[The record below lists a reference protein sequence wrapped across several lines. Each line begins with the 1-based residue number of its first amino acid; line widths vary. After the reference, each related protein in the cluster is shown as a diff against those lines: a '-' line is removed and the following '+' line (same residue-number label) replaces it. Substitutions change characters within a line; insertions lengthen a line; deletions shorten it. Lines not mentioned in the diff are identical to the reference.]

1 MNVKTKVAVSV
12 GRFTQWFLKT
22 FTNGGSSFPGKI
34 ATKISPEL
42 LKELGQDYEV
52 IVITGTNGKTVTT
65 SLTVNILKQK
75 FDHVMTND
83 TGSNMLQ
90 GIVSSFLEDT
100 KNKHTSRKIAVLE
113 VDEASLRHVTEH
125 IKPKAIL
132 VTNIFPDQV
141 DRYGDIET
149 VYNYIL
155 EGVVK
160 TPESLLL
167 LNGDVPILN
176 SRETKNLQQFYGFTT
191 NQASDSVDELKDD
204 ACPVCGA
211 KLFYHAETYSNL
223 GDYHCSNCGLARPA
237 LTHVVD
243 EIIEMTSESATFSMD
258 KNIYRLPMAGLYNV
272 YNALSAYTI
281 GRYFDVSE
289 EDVSKG
295 LNSASRMFGR
305 QEVIQIHDKD
315 VRINL
320 VKNTVG
326 LNETINLIDLEDEVF
341 SLVMILND
349 NAADGKDISWID
361 KANFKKLA
369 QIGPEETLVS
379 GTRKEDL
386 TKRMV
391 NAGFIEKDL
400 QPLNDSKAIIETIK
414 KMKTKKVYVLT
425 TYTSMLALRE
435 ELYDQ
440 GIVKDKLKA

>member
-1 MNVKTKVAVSV
+1 MNVKTKVAVSA

-22 FTNGGSSFPGKI
+22 FTNGGSSLPGKV
-34 ATKISPEL
+34 ATKISPDL

-52 IVITGTNGKTVTT
+52 VLITGTNGKTVTT
-65 SLTVNILKQK
+65 SLAVNILKQK

-90 GIVSSFLEDT
+90 GVVSSFLEDS
-100 KNKHTSRKIAVLE
+100 KRSNTSRKIAVLE
-113 VDEASLRHVTEH
+113 VDEASLRHITKH

-141 DRYGDIET
+141 DRYGDIEI

-155 EGVVK
+155 EGITK

-176 SRETKNLQQFYGFTT
+176 SRETVNSQQFYGFTA
-191 NQASDSVDELKDD
+191 NVSSDSTNEIKDD
-204 ACPVCGA
+204 TCPVCGSI
-211 KLFYHAETYSNL
+211 LTYHSETYSNL
-223 GDYHCSNCGLARPA
+223 GDYQCLNCGLARPQ
-237 LTHVVD
+237 LTCEID
-243 EIIEMTSESATFSMD
+243 EIIKMTTESAEFSMND
-258 KNIYRLPMAGLYNV
+258 KIYTLPMAGLYNV

-289 EDVSKG
+289 TDIAKG
-295 LNSASRMFGR
+295 LTSASRMFGR
-305 QEVIQIHDKD
+305 QEVIQIEDKE

-326 LNETINLIDLEDEVF
+326 LNETINLLDIEDEEF

-361 KANFKKLA
+361 DANFEKLSQMGA
-369 QIGPEETLVS
+369 KETFVS
-379 GTRKEDL
+379 GTRKKDL
-386 TKRMV
+386 TKRMID
-391 NAGFIEKDL
+391 AGFVEKDL
-400 QPLNDSKAIIETIK
+400 QLLNDSKDIIHAIKE
-414 KMKTKKVYVLT
+414 MKSKKVYILT
-425 TYTSMLALRE
+425 TYTSMLSLRE
-435 ELYDQ
+435 EMYEQ
-440 GIVKDKLKA
+440 GLVKNKLKA